1 MRLSILECGAVGDG
15 VTLCTDAINET
26 ITKVNEAGGGYAIIP
41 PGKYL
46 SGTIYLKSN
55 VYLEFEPGAVLLA
68 VLDREAFKTS
78 LIYGSELENVG
89 IIGHGLI
96 DEQRTGST
104 SPKEHGSHDTVVIR
118 KSENVVIK
126 DITLI
131 HVGGFT
137 IYSCN
142 NTNVTIDNVT
152 IDSWGC
158 CNGDGIDFMGSK
170 NVTISNCKVKAGD
183 DAIGLKSGSSDEP
196 CENFTITNCVLSSQW
211 AGIRIGPESCG
222 DMLNITVSNCVMNDC
237 SDGLKLQLCADRRF
251 EDFTFS
257 NINMNNVLRPMF
269 ITSNSYPMG
278 HCESVRPKP
287 GPFKRILIENV
298 IAHMNTRPEPNWFE
312 NMIVIQA
319 LPESPIEDLMISNMH
334 VIGVGGGK
342 ADTGEGVEIPELL
355 SMSSYPDLLYP
366 PYPSSCMYVKN
377 VNRLRLSN
385 CVFET
390 KTPDERPA
398 IVAEAVDG
406 MVMSGVE
413 SFVDG
418 GLLRHYKVN
427 GLRMYNCDGEITTLS
442 PEMAKRWDDFRAI
455 SLKEEE
461 KMIENAKM
469 VDSMAGKTVAL
480 STTADCSPDT
490 PDRAEFVYD
499 HKGGNAYIDFY
510 AEGTIS
516 VTVNGKDAYL
526 WERYAACEDY
536 CEVVNVCADISDY
549 VTVGE
554 NKILIQLKNG
564 TFGEGRRSKVTIYT
578 DAEK

>member
-1 MRLSILECGAVGDG
+1 MRMYITECGAVGDG

-68 VLDREAFKTS
+68 VLDREAFNTS
-78 LIYGSELENVG
+78 LIYGSELVNTG

-442 PEMAKRWDDFRAI
+442 PEMAKRWDDFRDM
-455 SLKEEE
+455 SLREEE
-461 KMIENAKM
+461 MLIENTKII
-469 VDSMAGKTVAL
+469 DSIRNKTVVL
-480 STTADCSPDT
+480 STTTDLANDAR
-490 PDRAEFVYD
+490 DRLEIDYD
-499 HKGGNAYIDFY
+499 HKGGGAYLSFY
-510 AEGTIS
+510 AEGTITVS
-516 VTVNGKDAYL
+516 VNGKEAYF
-526 WERYAACEDY
+526 WRRGTECEDY
-536 CEVVNVCADISDY
+536 REVVNVGVDISNY
-549 VTVGE
+549 VNVGE
-554 NKILIQLKNG
+554 NKIVIELKDG
-564 TFGEGRRSKVTIYT
+564 EFGQRRRTAVKIYT
-578 DAEK
+578 DVAE

>member
-183 DAIGLKSGSSDEP
+183 DAIGLKSGSPDEP

-211 AGIRIGPESCG
+211 AGIRIGPESSG

-237 SDGLKLQLCADRRF
+237 SDGLKLQLCTDRRF

-269 ITSNSYPMG
+269 ITSNSYPMC
-278 HCESVRPKP
+278 HRTSVRPKP
-287 GPFKRILIENV
+287 GPFKRVLIENV
-298 IAHMNTRPEPNWFE
+298 IAHMNTRPEEGWFE
-312 NMIVIQA
+312 NMMVIQA

-355 SMSSYPDLLYP
+355 SMSNYPDMLYP
-366 PYPSSCMYVKN
+366 PYPSSCMYIKN
-377 VNRLRLSN
+377 VNRLRLTN

-390 KTPDERPA
+390 AKPDERPA